1 MSDELKGIWTAKG
14 LEKLAAA
21 YAGGAPLVLRQIAV
35 GDGGGSVPAPA
46 PSWTGLA
53 AEKWRGNVNA
63 VMVNPDAPTEVVADV
78 VLPFNVGGF
87 FIREWGLFDEAGDMV
102 AVGPHAETY
111 KPLIAEG
118 TAVEV
123 TERIRLPLTNSAA
136 VTLTIA
142 SAAMATQQYVR
153 QYVTQVVEGHDAA
166 ADAHAGRLEALAEA
180 LATHGHAYAT
190 EETPGFVRRA
200 TDEEAAEGADTED
213 YVTPKQLA
221 DALKRVGGMPI
232 GMTFWW
238 PGTTPPAGSLAIN
251 DGPLLPRAA
260 YPQLWAMAQA
270 SGNIITE
277 AAWQAQAAVQ
287 SSVGAFSTGDGAT
300 TFRCPRLRDYV
311 RGADPAGGHPVGQ
324 FLTDQNKEHYHLDA
338 RGASQTDA
346 TSNAAKNW
354 GYEQATPPNGG
365 GVGIGYGAAG
375 NYFPKTSSSGSG
387 EARPKSVAW
396 LPCIKAFDTVTN
408 AGELDW
414 AALAATLAGKVD
426 RSDWVT
432 LVAGAAY
439 KLPNGLIV
447 QWGQGTASAST
458 GGVAT
463 APNTVL
469 PVAFS
474 NTSYCVLP
482 VSGPTGDHTSHVVI
496 ASKTTTGFVAEN
508 ANNYTQPF
516 SFFAIGL

>member
-153 QYVTQVVEGHDAA
+153 QYVTQVVEGHEASEAA
-166 ADAHAGRLEALAEA
+166 HPQ
-180 LATHGHAYAT
+180 ATT
-190 EETPGFVRRA
+190 EVVGFVRRA
-200 TDEEAAEGADTED
+200 TDEKAAEGVDTED

-251 DGPLLPRAA
+251 DGPLLPREA

-287 SSVGAFSTGDGAT
+287 SSVGAFSSGDGAT
-300 TFRCPRLRDYV
+300 TFRCPRLRDFV
-311 RGADPAGGHPVGQ
+311 RGANPSGGRAVGAWQAHATEGLFVPMDGDGETVIGVVPSWGPATHD
-324 FLTDQNKEHYHLDA
+324 LTSGPGTVNVT
-338 RGASQTDA
+338 AS
-346 TSNAAKNW
+346 TS
-354 GYEQATPPNGG
+354 
-365 GVGIGYGAAG
+365 GILTIPTG
-375 NYFPKTSSSGSG
+375 TG
-387 EARPKSVAW
+387 ETLPRTVNW
-396 LPCIKAFDTVTN
+396 LPCIKAFDHVTN
-408 AGELDW
+408 AGEVDI
-414 AALAATLAGKVD
+414 AALVATLAGKVD
-426 RSDWVT
+426 RSDWSQH
-432 LVAGAAY
+432 LGPSGWQR
-439 KLPNGLIV
+439 LPSGLII
-447 QWGQGTASAST
+447 QWGVTA
-458 GGVAT
+458 
-463 APNTVL
+463 VL
-469 PVAFS
+469 ARDTTTIITFPVAFPTACCQMYAATKDTAYGVDAAS
-474 NTSYCVLP
+474 AHCSAISLSQASISYD
-482 VSGPTGDHTSHVVI
+482 GATA
-496 ASKTTTGFVAEN
+496 ASAPARAVAWL
-508 ANNYTQPF
+508 
-516 SFFAIGL
+516 AIGY

>member
-1 MSDELKGIWTAKG
+1 
-14 LEKLAAA
+14 
-21 YAGGAPLVLRQIAV
+21 APLVLRQIAV

-166 ADAHAGRLEALAEA
+166 ADAHAGRLDALAMA

-221 DALKRVGGMPI
+221 DALGRVGGMPI

-238 PGTTPPAGSLAIN
+238 PGTQPPAGSLAIN
-251 DGPLLPRAA
+251 DGPLLLRAA

-287 SSVGAFSTGDGAT
+287 SSVGAFSSGDGAT
-300 TFRCPRLRDYV
+300 TFRCPRLRDFV
-311 RGADPAGGHPVGQ
+311 RGADPSGGRAVGAWQ
-324 FLTDQNKEHYHLDA
+324 DA
-338 RGASQTDA
+338 SSIT
-346 TSNAAKNW
+346 
-354 GYEQATPPNGG
+354 G
-365 GVGIGYGAAG
+365 GVLYEGGTPGAGLRLNLGSLDGQQQVQSSTA
-375 NYFPKTSSSGSG
+375 NSSSPTTQLSVTTGRM
-387 EARPKSVAW
+387 RPPSVSW
-396 LPCIKAFDTVTN
+396 LPCIKAFDTVSN
-408 AGELDW
+408 AGEVDI

-432 LVAGAAY
+432 LVPGAAWRRPDGVIEQRM
-439 KLPNGLIV
+439 KVQESPNV
-447 QWGQGTASAST
+447 ST
-458 GGVAT
+458 RR
-463 APNTVL
+463 L
-469 PVAFS
+469 WPVAFP
-474 NTSYCVLP
+474 NECYGAWITPADLGTSSQITAQADV
-482 VSGPTGDHTSHVVI
+482 TGVI
-496 ASKTTTGFVAEN
+496 FREGAAFGDSSSYFYVFG
-508 ANNYTQPF
+508 
-516 SFFAIGL
+516 IGR

>member
-1 MSDELKGIWTAKG
+1 
-14 LEKLAAA
+14 
-21 YAGGAPLVLRQIAV
+21 
-35 GDGGGSVPAPA
+35 
-46 PSWTGLA
+46 
-53 AEKWRGNVNA
+53 
-63 VMVNPDAPTEVVADV
+63 
-78 VLPFNVGGF
+78 VGGF

-166 ADAHAGRLEALAEA
+166 ADAHAGRLDALAEA

-251 DGPLLPRAA
+251 DGPLLLRAA

-311 RGADPAGGHPVGQ
+311 RGADPAGGRAVGAWQ
-324 FLTDQNKEHYHLDA
+324 DEATFIPAHINTFYTSETSGNTQTQ
-338 RGASQTDA
+338 GAGSDW
-346 TSNAAKNW
+346 TSTSRAELK
-354 GYEQATPPNGG
+354 GG
-365 GVGIGYGAAG
+365 TETR
-375 NYFPKTSSSGSG
+375 PKT
-387 EARPKSVAW
+387 VNW
-396 LPCIKAFDTVTN
+396 LPCIKAFDTVAN
-408 AGELDW
+408 AGEVDI
-414 AALAATLAGKVD
+414 AALAASLAGKVD
-426 RSDWVT
+426 RSDWSGSFGTTGWRKHPDGIIEQWGSLVTASGVANVTFPIAFPSQVHTILLTDASAPTPQAAYIFGHTAVT
-432 LVAGAAY
+432 LAGFTAKAQTDAGASVNSDTAHWRA
-439 KLPNGLIV
+439 
-447 QWGQGTASAST
+447 WGR
-458 GGVAT
+458 
-463 APNTVL
+463 
-469 PVAFS
+469 
-474 NTSYCVLP
+474 
-482 VSGPTGDHTSHVVI
+482 
-496 ASKTTTGFVAEN
+496 
-508 ANNYTQPF
+508 
-516 SFFAIGL
+516 

>member
-153 QYVTQVVEGHDAA
+153 QYVTQAVEGHDADN
-166 ADAHAGRLEALAEA
+166 DAHAGRLDALAEA

-190 EETPGFVRRA
+190 EDAPGFVRRA
-200 TDEEAAEGADTED
+200 TDEEVEARTGNGYVSPPQLGEALESVDVAAAMRDMLAGDIVMWGNEAI
-213 YVTPKQLA
+213 PLLA
-221 DALKRVGGMPI
+221 DGLPKGLELNGDVVSLE
-232 GMTFWW
+232 TF
-238 PGTTPPAGSLAIN
+238 
-251 DGPLLPRAA
+251 
-260 YPQLWAMAQA
+260 
-270 SGNIITE
+270 
-277 AAWQAQAAVQ
+277 
-287 SSVGAFSTGDGAT
+287 
-300 TFRCPRLRDYV
+300 PRLLRKWCGAAANATAKAFYRCTDAGV
-311 RGADPAGGHPVGQ
+311 REVAGNHIRLLDMRGVAPRGWDHGRG
-324 FLTDQNKEHYHLDA
+324 LDA
-338 RGASQTDA
+338 ARVLLSYQADAFASHVHTQ
-346 TSNAAKNW
+346 SRN
-354 GYEQATPPNGG
+354 
-365 GVGIGYGAAG
+365 
-375 NYFPKTSSSGSG
+375 SSSGSLG
-387 EARPKSVAW
+387 G
-396 LPCIKAFDTVTN
+396 
-408 AGELDW
+408 AGC
-414 AALAATLAGKVD
+414 
-426 RSDWVT
+426 
-432 LVAGAAY
+432 
-439 KLPNGLIV
+439 
-447 QWGQGTASAST
+447 QGTNTNNNGYSSGANGTGST
-458 GGVAT
+458 G
-463 APNTVL
+463 
-469 PVAFS
+469 
-474 NTSYCVLP
+474 
-482 VSGPTGDHTSHVVI
+482 
-496 ASKTTTGFVAEN
+496 AEETRMKN
-508 ANNYTQPF
+508 AAVMFIIYV
-516 SFFAIGL
+516 

>member
-35 GDGGGSVPAPA
+35 GDGGGSVPA

-166 ADAHAGRLEALAEA
+166 ADAHAGRLDALAEA

-200 TDEEAAEGADTED
+200 TDAEAAEGVDTED

-221 DALKRVGGMPI
+221 DALGRVSGMPI
-232 GMTFWW
+232 GMPFWW

-251 DGPLLPRAA
+251 DGPLLSRTA

-287 SSVGAFSTGDGAT
+287 SSVGTFSTGDGAT

-311 RGADPAGGHPVGQ
+311 RGADPAGGRGVGMWQ
-324 FLTDQNKEHYHLDA
+324 EDAFKRHRHDLAHTGTAGGNLLGNTDITTVADNVYG
-338 RGASQTDA
+338 GAWTGYEGDA
-346 TSNAAKNW
+346 T
-354 GYEQATPPNGG
+354 ETR
-365 GVGIGYGAAG
+365 
-375 NYFPKTSSSGSG
+375 PKT
-387 EARPKSVAW
+387 VNW

-408 AGELDW
+408 AGQVDI
-414 AALAATLAGKVD
+414 AALAATLADKVD

-432 LVAGAAY
+432 LVPGAAWRRPDGIIEQRMKVQESPNVSTRRLWPVAFPGECYGAWITPADLGTSSQITAQADVTGVIFREGAAY
-439 KLPNGLIV
+439 GD
-447 QWGQGTASAST
+447 SS
-458 GGVAT
+458 
-463 APNTVL
+463 
-469 PVAFS
+469 
-474 NTSYCVLP
+474 SYFYVF
-482 VSGPTGDHTSHVVI
+482 G
-496 ASKTTTGFVAEN
+496 
-508 ANNYTQPF
+508 
-516 SFFAIGL
+516 IGR

>member
-166 ADAHAGRLEALAEA
+166 ADAHAVRLDELAEA

-200 TDEEAAEGADTED
+200 TDEEAAEGADTQD

-221 DALKRVGGMPI
+221 DALGRVSGMPV

-251 DGPLLPRAA
+251 DGPLLLRAA

-287 SSVGAFSTGDGAT
+287 SSVGAFSSGDGAT

-311 RGADPAGGHPVGQ
+311 RGADPAGGRAVGAWMADEYKQHNHFDGFNTDSTMGFKTADLAGSTYSIVVDNPV
-324 FLTDQNKEHYHLDA
+324 TPYDIR
-338 RGASQTDA
+338 RGGTE
-346 TSNAAKNW
+346 T
-354 GYEQATPPNGG
+354 
-365 GVGIGYGAAG
+365 
-375 NYFPKTSSSGSG
+375 
-387 EARPKSVAW
+387 RPRTVNW
-396 LPCIKAFDTVTN
+396 LPCIKAFDTVVN
-408 AGELDW
+408 AGEVDI
-414 AALAATLAGKVD
+414 AALAASLAGKVD

-432 LVAGAAY
+432 LVADRAY
-439 KLPNGLIV
+439 LLPNGMIL
-447 QWGQGTASAST
+447 QWGTQLVAGSYGTAAVTFPAAFPNACFGALVTSVERGQFGS
-458 GGVAT
+458 GVR
-463 APNTVL
+463 N
-469 PVAFS
+469 
-474 NTSYCVLP
+474 
-482 VSGPTGDHTSHVVI
+482 VSKS
-496 ASKTTTGFVAEN
+496 GFTILNGSDSGSLTFQWLA
-508 ANNYTQPF
+508 Y
-516 SFFAIGL
+516 GK